1 MAPERTSIRIMLLQA
16 CPCYYR
22 VGSNEF
28 GGRRLREVT
37 TGADVGLE
45 YAYDELGRVTNR
57 AIDGV
62 SSSVAFDAVGRVMN
76 VSNVLGTFA
85 NTYLSNTFR
94 LSSIAYPNGQST
106 TFNYFGHDQDN
117 RLQQIT
123 HSITNSPLSTF
134 QYTYDPDGQIAT
146 WTQQAGAAT
155 PKVWGLD
162 YDPVDQLLG
171 ATIHSNSITGAILK
185 SYFYGYDS
193 VGNRLAEQI
202 DSGVTAGN
210 FNALNQLTNMINGG
224 RVRFAGQLTNKPG
237 NVLIGTN
244 PAVMDL
250 QRTRFVGFAEMVMG
264 TNIVTITATD
274 FAGHSSTNRY
284 QIVVTN
290 NAVARTLTYDANGN
304 LTNVAS
310 GSRSTSYA
318 WDGADRLLTITQSGD
333 GTNLTSSYFE
343 YDGLGRRVRILD
355 LTNNTTLSDKRFVWV
370 GTELAE
376 ERDAAGSVIKRFFGG
391 GEQIGGA
398 NYFLTCDHL
407 GSVQEMTDATGAVV
421 ARYEYDP
428 YGRRTRTEG
437 TMEADFGF
445 TGHYYHAP
453 SGVHLALYRV
463 YDTETGRWMSRD
475 PIQER
480 DGLNLYG
487 YVQADPVNRED
498 PTGLQSWIGP
508 GYGALPIPQNMV
520 PPMLASVKTYPTE
533 ILTAGI
539 LNGAYENLYR
549 RLNSESGPGFEGWFD
564 TRFWTGENEQYWSYN
579 GRLFRG
585 NDINYMGI
593 GMYEA
598 WKGSTREQAECLT
611 KRWKA
616 LVYRQRPSED
626 VLYWLDN
633 GYHQYRQMA
642 YERSPFPY
650 LGSSRNAPPR
660 LVSGQ

>member
-244 PAVMDL
+244 AAVMDAAH
-250 QRTRFVGFAEMVMG
+250 TSFVGFAEVG
-264 TNIVTITATD
+264 TGDNVVSITATD
-274 FAGHSSTNRY
+274 FAGHSATNRY
-284 QIVVTN
+284 QITVTN
-290 NAVARTLTYDANGN
+290 RAVAKTLTYDPNGN
-304 LTNVAS
+304 LTTVSNTAT
-310 GSRSTSYA
+310 GATTAYA
-318 WDGADRLLTITQSGD
+318 WDAADRLVTITQSGD
-333 GTNLTSSYFE
+333 GTNLTSSHFE
-343 YDGLGRRVRILD
+343 YDGLGRRVRILE
-355 LTNNTTLSDKRFVWV
+355 LTNNTTLSDKRFV
-370 GTELAE
+370 
-376 ERDAAGSVIKRFFGG
+376 
-391 GEQIGGA
+391 
-398 NYFLTCDHL
+398 
-407 GSVQEMTDATGAVV
+407 
-421 ARYEYDP
+421 
-428 YGRRTRTEG
+428 
-437 TMEADFGF
+437 
-445 TGHYYHAP
+445 
-453 SGVHLALYRV
+453 
-463 YDTETGRWMSRD
+463 
-475 PIQER
+475 
-480 DGLNLYG
+480 
-487 YVQADPVNRED
+487 
-498 PTGLQSWIGP
+498 
-508 GYGALPIPQNMV
+508 
-520 PPMLASVKTYPTE
+520 
-533 ILTAGI
+533 
-539 LNGAYENLYR
+539 
-549 RLNSESGPGFEGWFD
+549 
-564 TRFWTGENEQYWSYN
+564 
-579 GRLFRG
+579 
-585 NDINYMGI
+585 
-593 GMYEA
+593 
-598 WKGSTREQAECLT
+598 
-611 KRWKA
+611 
-616 LVYRQRPSED
+616 
-626 VLYWLDN
+626 
-633 GYHQYRQMA
+633 
-642 YERSPFPY
+642 
-650 LGSSRNAPPR
+650 
-660 LVSGQ
+660 